1 MQKSKQEIWA
11 KNHVV
16 LSWHLVRWSIVKVLS
31 GVLIMARTLY
41 RAHSVHRTRTC
52 THEVHRTHVHIVQAD
67 TCTSVRTLRRSTI
80 RARLLSYYRS
90 TVRARTMSR
99 ILRLYTTCTSLPHGR
114 HRTYGTTVSYDVRAA
129 RLPAGCCER
138 HATGRAVR
146 GWPTSPHLPR
156 PVHSALARPA
166 LTANPAS
173 YGAGS
178 VEGGRETVRREAR
191 TQKIPLL
198 GHLLS

>member
-99 ILRLYTTCTSLPHGR
+99 ILRLYMYLTTS
-114 HRTYGTTVSYDVRAA
+114 
-129 RLPAGCCER
+129 
-138 HATGRAVR
+138 
-146 GWPTSPHLPR
+146 W
-156 PVHSALARPA
+156 
-166 LTANPAS
+166 
-173 YGAGS
+173 
-178 VEGGRETVRREAR
+178 
-191 TQKIPLL
+191 
-198 GHLLS
+198 